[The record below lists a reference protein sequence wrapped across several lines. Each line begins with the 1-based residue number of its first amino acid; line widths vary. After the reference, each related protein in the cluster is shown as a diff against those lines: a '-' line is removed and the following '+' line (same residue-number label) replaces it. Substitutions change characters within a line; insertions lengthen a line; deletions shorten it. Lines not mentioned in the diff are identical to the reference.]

1 LLTSEDGAPK
11 TRDLAQRD
19 LLQILT
25 KNFGQPHVLL
35 SITRHS
41 GHMEPTKPVKTILI
55 VLGLAMCACW
65 ALLIWIATVVTDT
78 MLRVLAY
85 VVELAQMS

>member
-1 LLTSEDGAPK
+1 MLFPYRVAEKLFPFGEE
-11 TRDLAQRD
+11 
-19 LLQILT
+19 LQGKLT
-25 KNFGQPHVLL
+25 KNRAIARTRL
-35 SITRHS
+35 SLTSHS
-41 GHMEPTKPVKTILI
+41 RHMEPTKPMKTLLV

-85 VVELAQMS
+85 IVELAQMS